1 MATVRDMAASLG
13 QHGHR
18 RQCAARKSPQLVSR
32 PPGTGPVAGTR
43 RGWNGIATQEIAMH
57 VRETRKPRLYRSQR
71 VPPRPLLWFHLLL
84 TLVVALAFACVPA
97 LASERD
103 HDEDPEPEGL
113 MLREGDRWVATLA
126 MDTTVD
132 MQVRGL
138 LAEVSVRQTYRND
151 SSQWREGRYLLPLPE
166 NAAVGALTLRIG
178 DRVIEGEIRE
188 KEEAKAVY
196 AAAAASGQRASLVE
210 QNRPNL
216 FQTAVANIG
225 PGEEIQVEVRYW
237 QPVAYRDGVFSLGLP
252 LTLTPRYTPSAST
265 AFALDD
271 TANAAEALP
280 VANAA
285 VDAGSALPPSV
296 VLTAEIEPGLPLQ
309 SLTSPTHAVTV
320 IAEGPSYRVV
330 LANFAEASDRDFVLQ
345 WQPVPSKAPRSA
357 VFTDRIDGEEFALVM
372 LVPPTLP
379 TAPLPRE
386 LILVIDNSGSMSG
399 TSMAQAIEA
408 ADRALARLR
417 PGDRF
422 NVVRFDDSFDLLFP
436 EPVPAQPGN
445 VARARSFVRSL
456 TADGGTEMLPAL
468 RAALAGTAPA
478 GYLRQVVLATD
489 AAVGNED
496 ELIRLIETQRG
507 EARVFP
513 VGIGSAPNGHFLRKA
528 AESGRG
534 TQTVIRNVEEVTEA
548 MDRLLAKL
556 DRPAMRDIELD
567 WPGVAQMYPARVPDL
582 YEGEV
587 LQVVARVDKLQ
598 DAVTVRGLRPQPWS
612 RRIPLVGANVTHSP
626 GIGRLWAR
634 SLIDALEDNLRR
646 GGSVE
651 VNKPLIVD
659 VALRHGLV
667 SSYTSLVAVDRTP
680 ARPADETLGSTK
692 MMNATPEGSLQFAQ
706 GSTGWLRELVLALLL
721 ALSALIALRVR
732 S

>member
-1 MATVRDMAASLG
+1 
-13 QHGHR
+13 
-18 RQCAARKSPQLVSR
+18 
-32 PPGTGPVAGTR
+32 
-43 RGWNGIATQEIAMH
+43 MH
-57 VRETRKPRLYRSQR
+57 VRETRKPRLYRTPR
-71 VPPRPLLWFHLLL
+71 VPPRLLLWFHLMM

-97 LASERD
+97 LADERD
-103 HDEDPEPEGL
+103 GAEDPEPEGL

-166 NAAVGALTLRIG
+166 DAAVGALTLRIG
-178 DRVIEGEIRE
+178 SRLIEGEIRE
-188 KEEAKAVY
+188 KEEAKAAYV
-196 AAAAASGQRASLVE
+196 AAVANGQRASLVE

-225 PGEEIQVEVRYW
+225 PGEEIEIEVRYW
-237 QPVAYRDGVFSLGLP
+237 QPVAYRDGTFSLSLP
-252 LTLTPRYTPSAST
+252 LTLTPRYTPASST
-265 AFALDD
+265 AFAMHA

-280 VANAA
+280 AA
-285 VDAGSALPPSV
+285 ATASDAGTALPPSV

-309 SLTSPTHAVTV
+309 TLTSPTHAVTV
-320 IAEGPSYRVV
+320 MAEGHSYRVV
-330 LANFAEASDRDFVLQ
+330 LSNFAEATDRDFVLQ

-357 VFTDRIDGEEFALVM
+357 VFTDRIGGEDFALVM

-379 TAPLPRE
+379 TVPLPRE

-399 TSMAQAIEA
+399 ASMEQAIEA

-422 NVVRFDDSFDLLFP
+422 NVVRFDDTFDLLFP

-468 RAALAGTAPA
+468 RAALAGSAPA

-496 ELIRLIETQRG
+496 ELLALIEAERG
-507 EARVFP
+507 EARLFP

-528 AESGRG
+528 AETGRG

-556 DRPAMRDIELD
+556 DRPAMRDIQLD
-567 WPGVAQMYPARVPDL
+567 WPGVAEMYPARVPDL
-582 YEGEV
+582 YEGEA
-587 LQVVARVDKLQ
+587 LQVVARLDKLQ
-598 DAVTVRGLRPQPWS
+598 DAVTVRGLRPQPWV
-612 RRIPLVGANVTHSP
+612 RRIPLGGDNATPSP

-634 SLIDALEDNLRR
+634 ARINALEDDLRR
-646 GGSVE
+646 GGNVDE
-651 VNKPLIVD
+651 IKPSIVD

-667 SSYTSLVAVDRTP
+667 STYTSLVAVDRTP
-680 ARPADETLGSTK
+680 ARPKDASLGSTQ
-692 MMNATPEGSLQFAQ
+692 MMNSAPDGSLEFAQ
-706 GSTGWLRELVLALLL
+706 GSTGWLRELLLALVL
-721 ALSALIALRVR
+721 ALSAFFLLRAR
-732 S
+732 G

>member
-1 MATVRDMAASLG
+1 
-13 QHGHR
+13 
-18 RQCAARKSPQLVSR
+18 
-32 PPGTGPVAGTR
+32 
-43 RGWNGIATQEIAMH
+43 MH
-57 VRETRKPRLYRSQR
+57 VRETRKPRLYRSPR
-71 VPPRPLLWFHLLL
+71 VPPRPLLWFHLMM

-97 LASERD
+97 LADERD
-103 HDEDPEPEGL
+103 GAEDPEPEGL

-166 NAAVGALTLRIG
+166 DAAVGALTLRIG
-178 DRVIEGEIRE
+178 KRLIEGEIRE
-188 KEEAKAVY
+188 KEKAKAIY
-196 AAAAASGQRASLVE
+196 AAAAANGQRASLVE

-225 PGEEIQVEVRYW
+225 PGEEIEIEVRYW
-237 QPVAYRDGVFSLGLP
+237 QPVAYRDGTFSLNLP
-252 LTLTPRYTPSAST
+252 LTLTPRYTPAASSAQ
-265 AFALDD
+265 ALREGHS
-271 TANAAEALP
+271 AAQALP
-280 VANAA
+280 A
-285 VDAGSALPPSV
+285 VDSAVIAGSALPPSV
-296 VLTAEIEPGLPLQ
+296 VLTAEIEPGLPLAT
-309 SLTSPTHAVTV
+309 LTSPTHRVTV
-320 IAEGPSYRVV
+320 MAEGSTYRVT
-330 LANFAEASDRDFVLQ
+330 LSNFAEATDRDFVLQ

-357 VFTDRIDGEEFALVM
+357 VFTDRIGGENFALVM
-372 LVPPTLP
+372 LVPPTL
-379 TAPLPRE
+379 AAVPLPRE

-399 TSMAQAIEA
+399 TSMEQAIEA

-422 NVVRFDDSFDLLFP
+422 NVVRFDDTFDLLYP
-436 EPVPAQPGN
+436 EAVPAQPGN

-468 RAALAGTAPA
+468 RAALAGAAPA

-496 ELIRLIETQRG
+496 ELLALIEAERG
-507 EARVFP
+507 EARLFP

-528 AESGRG
+528 AETGRG

-556 DRPAMRDIELD
+556 DRPAMRDIQLD
-567 WPGVAQMYPARVPDL
+567 WPGVAEMYPARVPDL
-582 YEGEV
+582 YEGEA
-587 LQVVARVDKLQ
+587 LQVVARLDQLQ
-598 DAVTVRGLRPQPWS
+598 DAVTVRGLRPQPWV
-612 RRIPLVGANVTHSP
+612 RRVPLGGMNTTPSP

-634 SLIDALEDNLRR
+634 ARINALEDDLRR
-646 GGSVE
+646 GGDSDSL
-651 VNKPLIVD
+651 KPMIVD

-667 SSYTSLVAVDRTP
+667 SAYTSLVAVDRTP
-680 ARPADETLGSTK
+680 VRPKDQGLGSTQ
-692 MMNATPEGSLQFAQ
+692 MMNSVPDGSLEFAQ
-706 GSTGWLRELVLALLL
+706 GSTGWLRELLLALVL
-721 ALSALIALRVR
+721 ALSAFFLLRAR
-732 S
+732 G

>member
-1 MATVRDMAASLG
+1 
-13 QHGHR
+13 
-18 RQCAARKSPQLVSR
+18 
-32 PPGTGPVAGTR
+32 
-43 RGWNGIATQEIAMH
+43 MH
-57 VRETRKPRLYRSQR
+57 VRETRKPRLYRTPR
-71 VPPRPLLWFHLLL
+71 VPPRLLVWFHLLM
-84 TLVVALAFACVPA
+84 TLAVALAFACVPA
-97 LASERD
+97 LADERD
-103 HDEDPEPEGL
+103 GVEDPEPEGL

-166 NAAVGALTLRIG
+166 DAAVGALTLRIG
-178 DRVIEGEIRE
+178 ERLIEGEIRE
-188 KEEAKAVY
+188 RDAAKAAY
-196 AAAAASGQRASLVE
+196 AEAAASGQRASLVE

-225 PGEEIQVEVRYW
+225 PGEEIEIEVRYW
-237 QPVAYRDGVFSLGLP
+237 QPVAYRDGTFSLHLP
-252 LTLTPRYTPSAST
+252 LTLTPRYTPAAGSA
-265 AFALDD
+265 FGMQEKG
-271 TANAAEALP
+271 NAAEARP
-280 VANAA
+280 AAAAANE
-285 VDAGSALPPSV
+285 AGSALPPSV

-309 SLTSPTHAVTV
+309 TLTSPTHAVTV
-320 IAEGPSYRVV
+320 TAEGSIYRVV
-330 LANFAEASDRDFVLQ
+330 LSHVAEATDRDFHLQ
-345 WQPVPSKAPRSA
+345 WQPVPSQAPRSA
-357 VFTDRIDGEEFALVM
+357 VFTDHIGGEDFALVM

-379 TAPLPRE
+379 GAPLPRE

-399 TSMAQAIEA
+399 ASMEQAIEA

-422 NVVRFDDSFDLLFP
+422 NVVRFDDTFELLFP
-436 EPVPAQPGN
+436 APVPAQPGN

-468 RAALAGTAPA
+468 RAALAGSAPS

-496 ELIRLIETQRG
+496 ELLAVIEAERG

-534 TQTVIRNVEEVTEA
+534 THTVIRNVEEVTEV

-556 DRPAMRDIELD
+556 DRPAMRDIQLE
-567 WPGVAQMYPARVPDL
+567 WPSAAEVYPERVPDL
-582 YEGEV
+582 YEGEA
-587 LQVVARVDKLQ
+587 LLVVARVDSLQ
-598 DAVTVRGLRPQPWS
+598 GEVTVRGLRPQPWV
-612 RRIPLVGANVTHSP
+612 RRTSLGSMAATPSP
-626 GIGRLWAR
+626 GIGRIWAR
-634 SLIDALEDNLRR
+634 ARVNALEDELRR
-646 GGSVE
+646 SGDGDRL
-651 VNKPLIVD
+651 KPLIVD

-667 SSYTSLVAVDRTP
+667 STYTSLVALDRTP
-680 ARPADETLGSTK
+680 ARPNDRPLGSTQV
-692 MMNATPEGSLQFAQ
+692 MNSVPEGSLEFAQ
-706 GSTGWLRELVLALLL
+706 GSTGWLRDLMLALVLAMSAFLL
-721 ALSALIALRVR
+721 LRVR
-732 S
+732 G

>member
-1 MATVRDMAASLG
+1 
-13 QHGHR
+13 
-18 RQCAARKSPQLVSR
+18 
-32 PPGTGPVAGTR
+32 
-43 RGWNGIATQEIAMH
+43 MH
-57 VRETRKPRLYRSQR
+57 VRETRKPRLYRKPGA
-71 VPPRPLLWFHLLL
+71 PPRLLVWFHLMMTLL
-84 TLVVALAFACVPA
+84 VALAFACVPA
-97 LASERD
+97 LASETD
-103 HDEDPEPEGL
+103 GAEDPEPEGL
-113 MLREGDRWVATLA
+113 MLREGDRWIATLA

-151 SSQWREGRYLLPLPE
+151 SAQWREGRYLLPLPE

-178 DRVIEGEIRE
+178 DRLIEGEIRE
-188 KEEAKAVY
+188 KEEAKAIY

-225 PGEEIQVEVRYW
+225 PGEEIQIEVRYW
-237 QPVAYRDGVFSLGLP
+237 QPVAYRDGLFSVNLP
-252 LTLTPRYTPSAST
+252 LTLTPRYTPAASQ
-265 AFALDD
+265 AKALHEGRSD
-271 TANAAEALP
+271 AEALP
-280 VANAA
+280 AVESA

-296 VLTAEIEPGLPLQ
+296 VLTAEIEPGLPLA
-309 SLTSPTHAVTV
+309 SLTSPTHPVTV
-320 IAEGPSYRVV
+320 LAEGTTYRVT
-330 LANFAEASDRDFVLQ
+330 LTNFAEATDRDFVLQ

-357 VFTDRIDGEEFALVM
+357 VFTDRIGGENFALVM

-399 TSMAQAIEA
+399 ASMEQAIEA

-422 NVVRFDDSFDLLFP
+422 NVVRFDDTFDLLFP

-468 RAALAGTAPA
+468 RAALAGAAPA

-496 ELIRLIETQRG
+496 ELLQLIEAERG
-507 EARVFP
+507 EARLFP

-528 AESGRG
+528 AETGRG
-534 TQTVIRNVEEVTEA
+534 TPTVIRNVEEVTEV

-556 DRPAMRDIELD
+556 DRPAMRDIQLD
-567 WPGVAQMYPARVPDL
+567 WPGVAEMYPARVPDL
-582 YEGEV
+582 YEGEA
-587 LQVVARVDKLQ
+587 LQVVARLDQLQ
-598 DAVTVRGLRPQPWS
+598 DAVTVRGLRPQPWV
-612 RRIPLVGANVTHSP
+612 RRVPLNGMNVTPSP

-634 SLIDALEDNLRR
+634 ARIDALEDDLRR
-646 GGSVE
+646 GGDINSL
-651 VNKPLIVD
+651 KPMIVD

-680 ARPADETLGSTK
+680 VRPKDQSLGSTQVA
-692 MMNATPEGSLQFAQ
+692 NSVPDGSLEFAQ
-706 GSTGWLRELVLALLL
+706 GSTGWLRDLMLALALALTALLL
-721 ALSALIALRVR
+721 LRAR